1 MLTAIDHIIIGVYD
15 LEQAAGQFGQKLGL
29 LASGGGIHPSGGTA
43 NRIIVIG
50 DTYLELIAMR
60 ISDEVQQ
67 SMVDRL
73 AKGEGYLNVVLASDN
88 IEAEG
93 AAMRKRGISI
103 IGPTP
108 GELRSADGRSRGW
121 SRIDVEQPVL
131 AQHYPFLIQH
141 DSAGEERRYRLAG
154 WTTPPR
160 HPLGVTRVLSATIAV
175 ADLQEASQRFS
186 HIYGLTPSEPFTG
199 DVDGWD
205 AVLVSFPLGRGDQ
218 SLELAAPMSLAAE
231 ENSEIDMEHLPEAG
245 ALARH
250 LARFGESVCRMTL
263 AVTSMGEA
271 RRFLDAH
278 EVTYSYDQETRPV
291 LWIHPDNACSASI
304 VLHERPEALEA
315 TMAVQTEEAVHFNRS
330 A

>member
-1 MLTAIDHIIIGVYD
+1 MLTAIDHIIIGVHD
-15 LEQAAGQFGQKLGL
+15 LDKAAAQFGQKLGL

-60 ISDEVQQ
+60 VLDEVQQ

-73 AKGEGYLNVVLASDN
+73 AKGEGYLNVALASDN

-93 AAMRKRGISI
+93 KAMRERGISI

-131 AQHYPFLIQH
+131 AQRYPFLIQH

-154 WTTPPR
+154 WATPPE

-186 HIYGLTPSEPFTG
+186 RIYGLTPSEPFTG

-205 AVLVSFPLGRGDQ
+205 AALVSFPLGRGDQ
-218 SLELAAPMSLAAE
+218 SLELAAPMSLAAGE
-231 ENSEIDMEHLPEAG
+231 DIELDMQHLPEAG

-263 AVTSMGEA
+263 AVTSMSEA

-278 EVTYSYDQETRPV
+278 EVTYSYDQETRPA
-291 LWIHPDNACSASI
+291 LWIHPDYACGASI

-315 TMAVQTEEAVHFNRS
+315 AMAVQAKEVVHLNRS